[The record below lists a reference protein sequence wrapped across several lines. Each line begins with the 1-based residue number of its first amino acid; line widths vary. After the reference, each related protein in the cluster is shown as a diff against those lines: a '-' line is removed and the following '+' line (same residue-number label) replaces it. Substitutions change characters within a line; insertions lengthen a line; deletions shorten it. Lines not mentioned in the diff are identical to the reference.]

1 MFSENENVY
10 KKNGKHFESRVSN
23 LYEDKILRGYV
34 AWIFDMTFI
43 DNYTQQILALKEEDL
58 LLKVIPKENIEYFKD
73 NYCENT
79 KKEV

>member
-1 MFSENENVY
+1 
-10 KKNGKHFESRVSN
+10 
-23 LYEDKILRGYV
+23 
-34 AWIFDMTFI
+34 MTFI